1 MTLPFCSSLLL
12 ERVAATLSSLHS
24 SSFHDSRDRI
34 TRRGALRHLHF
45 GELSHSTGQG
55 EGIVLTASESEER
68 GREGERGGCLNKI
81 SDRRIDDIAQEMQ
94 QTIIATATGD
104 DENCRGRLS
113 PTGGCRVGGDNESK
127 AAPVFLSPPLP
138 LLS

>member
-1 MTLPFCSSLLL
+1 M
-12 ERVAATLSSLHS
+12 
-24 SSFHDSRDRI
+24 
-34 TRRGALRHLHF
+34 TRRLPRSRHLHF

-94 QTIIATATGD
+94 QTTIAMAAAAAGWVTMRTG
-104 DENCRGRLS
+104 EEE
-113 PTGGCRVGGDNESK
+113 GCRLAGVASRRRMGQ
-127 AAPVFLSPPLP
+127 
-138 LLS
+138 